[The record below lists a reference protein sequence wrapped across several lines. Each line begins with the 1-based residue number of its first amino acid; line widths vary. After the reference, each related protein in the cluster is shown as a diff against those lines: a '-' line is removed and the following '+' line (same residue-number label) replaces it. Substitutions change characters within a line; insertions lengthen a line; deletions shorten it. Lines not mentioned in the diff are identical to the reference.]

1 MMNTPKSN
9 VPVESFTTAE
19 ELLGF
24 DWSGVSGVDAREAKA
39 DEDKRRIEMLTC
51 LTDLQAEVIDYQE
64 AQINQEV
71 AALKFQ
77 LMVTNWI
84 VMATIVMGL
93 MLWLL

>member
-1 MMNTPKSN
+1 MRRCNALAK
-9 VPVESFTTAE
+9 
-19 ELLGF
+19 ELREF
-24 DWSGVSGVDAREAKA
+24 DWGIRSGSISIQA
-39 DEDKRRIEMLTC
+39 DKGKQYAAMLRN
-51 LTDLQAEVIDYQE
+51 LASLQAEVIDYQDN
-64 AQINQEV
+64 QLNQEV